1 MDIAKRD
8 TFIQILEDTL
18 KRNKTFIKEKQKY
31 LNDKKQ
37 ENTFLDDVSED
48 YSLYFNGIE
57 QQSEKQKEALLN
69 LTKHISE
76 IMLDSSTPKEMLK
89 YAKHDKK
96 LILNE
101 IKTLD

>member
-18 KRNKTFIKEKQKY
+18 NRNKTFIKEKQKY

-37 ENTFLDDVSED
+37 ENTFLNDVSED

-89 YAKHDKK
+89 YAKYDKK